1 MDANTEPLSAIRRP
15 SFTATKSAPADQ
27 QLPIRA
33 HLQLI
38 EASYLTVDQIAARA
52 EKKLPK
58 LQDLFRSRA
67 IVVVGRE
74 ARGYLGSFTNDKW
87 ELGGERLHEIHLN
100 TDRKCGHRTVT
111 RGEDATATLAHE
123 LAHLYAHHHGIKDTS
138 NRGRYHGK
146 KFAVLAEALGCHT
159 ARASGSHY
167 GIVTDCLQDWAR
179 EAYADLI
186 VVMDDAL
193 RLNSTPTTRPTP
205 ATIAPTAPTS
215 PEGKYVFATCACV
228 LPTGRRRTLRMA
240 AGQWPLGRVW
250 CESCRSPF
258 GIGETESEESQPF
271 WSTLTPGSETLT
283 APASLP
289 LTPVSTAEAHLVR

>member
-1 MDANTEPLSAIRRP
+1 MNANAEPLAAIRRP
-15 SFTATKSAPADQ
+15 SFTATKSAPAYQ
-27 QLPIRA
+27 QLPVRA

-52 EKKLPK
+52 EERLPK
-58 LQDLFRSRA
+58 IQDMFRSRA

-74 ARGYLGSFTNDKW
+74 ARGYLGSFTSNKW

-100 TDRKCGHRTVT
+100 TDRQCGHRTAT
-111 RGEDATATLAHE
+111 RGEDATVTLAHE
-123 LAHLYAHHHGIKDTS
+123 LAHLYAHHHGVRDTS
-138 NRGRYHGK
+138 NRGRYHGQ

-159 ARASGSHY
+159 ARPSGSHY

-193 RLNSTPTTRPTP
+193 RLNSTPTTTP
-205 ATIAPTAPTS
+205 DPVTIAPTTPTAS
-215 PEGKYVFATCACV
+215 EGKYVFATCACV
-228 LPTGRRRTLRMA
+228 LASGRRRTLRMA
-240 AGQWPLGRVW
+240 TGQWPLGRVW
-250 CESCRSPF
+250 CETCRTPF
-258 GIGETESEESQPF
+258 SSGETEGEESQPF
-271 WSTLTPGSETLT
+271 WSTLASDSETFT

-289 LTPVSTAEAHLVR
+289 LTAVLPAEAHQAR